1 MKDGSRC
8 SGAAGYWRGSY
19 MFFGVV
25 TADCS
30 ILFAELLSGRGLC
43 FVDGV
48 LAERFTEIR

>member
-1 MKDGSRC
+1 
-8 SGAAGYWRGSY
+8 

-25 TADCS
+25 AADCS